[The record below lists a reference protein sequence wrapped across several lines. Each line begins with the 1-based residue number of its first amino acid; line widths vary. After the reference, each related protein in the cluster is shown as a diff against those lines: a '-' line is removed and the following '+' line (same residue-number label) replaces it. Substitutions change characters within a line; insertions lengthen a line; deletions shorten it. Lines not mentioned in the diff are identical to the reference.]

1 MRTVVIG
8 AGIAGLATATLLARE
23 GHRVTLV
30 ERTGE
35 VGGRAGSLAVDGFRW
50 DTGPSW
56 YLMPEAFDRFF
67 AAAGTST
74 AEQLDLVRLDPS
86 YRVYP
91 EGADPVD
98 VPAGRE
104 AAAALFDALEPG
116 GGAAL
121 RRYLDSGRL
130 AYTVAVRR
138 FLYTTFSSPRP
149 FLHRDVLG
157 HVGLLRRLL
166 LTPLDRWAAGFVR
179 DRRLR
184 QILTY
189 NAVFLASRPSATPA
203 LYHLLSHAD
212 MDQGV
217 FYPRGGFAAVVD
229 ALHGLARDAGVEIL
243 TDTEVTSVDVA
254 DGRVTGVTT
263 SAGRI
268 PAGTVVSSADLHHTE
283 TALLAPGQ
291 RTWPERRWRH
301 RDPGPGAVVVM
312 LGVRGRL
319 PELAHHTLFFSRD
332 WDADFREVFEGEG
345 PDAWSRSVY
354 VSRPSATDPT
364 VAPAGHEN
372 LFVLVPVPADPATGH
387 GDAYAAAESPAVGR
401 IADAAVR
408 LIARRTGVTDLAER
422 TVVRRTLGPAD
433 FAERYHSWRG
443 GALGLAHTLR
453 QSAFLRGSNASRK
466 VDGLYYS
473 GATTLPGVGVP
484 MCLISAENVLLR
496 LRR

>member
-157 HVGLLRRLL
+157 HVGLLLRLL

-312 LGVRGRL
+312 LGVRG
-319 PELAHHTLFFSRD
+319 
-332 WDADFREVFEGEG
+332 GC
-345 PDAWSRSVY
+345 RSWRTTPC
-354 VSRPSATDPT
+354 SSA
-364 VAPAGHEN
+364 G
-372 LFVLVPVPADPATGH
+372 TGTRT
-387 GDAYAAAESPAVGR
+387 SGR
-401 IADAAVR
+401 C
-408 LIARRTGVTDLAER
+408 
-422 TVVRRTLGPAD
+422 
-433 FAERYHSWRG
+433 SRG
-443 GALGLAHTLR
+443 GARRVVA
-453 QSAFLRGSNASRK
+453 
-466 VDGLYYS
+466 
-473 GATTLPGVGVP
+473 VGV
-484 MCLISAENVLLR
+484 R
-496 LRR
+496 LAAVGDGPDGRPPPGTRTSSSSSRCRRTRRRGTVTPTPRRSRRRWGGSPTPRCALSRGAPG